1 MLFGGRGVLA
11 LLLVAASVH
20 AAAASDAAH
29 ADLPA
34 RPGRTLTLR
43 RCLQL
48 AERNYP
54 KVRQALARLDK
65 KRAELDEAHTAP
77 FSRFTLNAGAG
88 LAPTVRGTNVFS
100 PNSDVSLSSNMAFV
114 WQLGLQGVV
123 PLWTFGK
130 IENLWDAAEAQVGV
144 GEHEVKKER
153 NDVRLAV
160 RQAYYGAQ
168 LAHDSAYLVHNALKR
183 LGTYITNL
191 ERAIEEGEGDDIEL
205 VKVKMYSAELEARE
219 SEALRQERIA
229 LSGLRFFTGVKGE
242 LTLPDEPLR
251 RLPHTLGPLERYL
264 AAARLFRPEINMA
277 RAGVLARSAQLGL
290 SRARHFPD
298 VGLGL
303 NASYTYAPEVTDQRN
318 PFVRDPGNAASYA
331 AGLVLHWELDFLP
344 QAARVAQARADLEE
358 MRATERLAL
367 GGVAVE
373 VEKAFEQARDAQ
385 RRLDA
390 LSRATALAKQWLI
403 KVQQGIDVGTME
415 EEDLVDPTKEYALKR
430 FARMSAV
437 YDYNLAMAKL
447 AQVTGW
453 DAVLAGE

>member
-1 MLFGGRGVLA
+1 MLFGGRVILVLVLA
-11 LLLVAASVH
+11 VTSVRVASAGDAPRVTAR
-20 AAAASDAAH
+20 AA
-29 ADLPA
+29 
-34 RPGRTLTLR
+34 RTLTLQ
-43 RCLQL
+43 RCLEL
-48 AERNYP
+48 AEWNYP
-54 KVRQALARLDK
+54 KVRQALARLEK
-65 KRAELDEAHTAP
+65 KRAQLDEAHTAP
-77 FSRFTLNAGAG
+77 FSRFSATAGAG

-100 PNSDVSLSSNMAFV
+100 PNSDVSLSSNMAFA
-114 WQLGLQGVV
+114 WQFGVQGVV

-130 IENLWDAAEAQVGV
+130 IESLWDAAEAQVGV

-160 RQAYYGAQ
+160 REAYYGAQ
-168 LAHDSAYLVHNALKR
+168 LAHDSAYLVQSALKR
-183 LGTYITNL
+183 LGTYIANL
-191 ERAIEEGEGDDIEL
+191 EQGVRDGSGDDIEL

-219 SEALRQERIA
+219 SEALRQHRIA
-229 LSGLRFFTGVKGE
+229 LLGLRFLTGVKGE
-242 LTLPDEPLR
+242 VALPDEPLR
-251 RLPHTLGPLERYL
+251 RLPHSLGPVERYL

-298 VGLGL
+298 FGLAL
-303 NASYTYAPEVTDQRN
+303 SASFTRAPEVTDQRN
-318 PFVRDPGNAASYA
+318 PFVRDPGNVSSYG

-344 QAARVAQARADLEE
+344 QAARVAQARAELEE

-373 VEKAFEQARDAQ
+373 VEKAFAQARDAD

-390 LSRATALAKQWLI
+390 LSRATELAKQWLI

-415 EEDLVDPTKEYALKR
+415 DEDLVDPTKEYALKR